1 MAPKTVWMA
10 ARATG
15 NPYMT
20 LLVDHLEARGLELH
34 CTEPQHHLAFDMLR
48 YGRPDVLHIHWLN
61 TFFLR
66 GKPSESALST
76 AYARFL
82 AGWFVRMLEKLK
94 RRGVGLVWT
103 AHNAHNHANR
113 QLEADRICHEAVVA
127 NADAIIAH
135 SDTAKQMLVEEFDI
149 ERPDKVRVIEHG
161 HYIGSYA
168 DEASPESAREALG
181 LGDAGT
187 VFVYFGRI
195 RPYKNI
201 PRLVDAFCDFK
212 DRAGGAEDATL
223 VVAGSAKDDALEAEI
238 RGHIGQR
245 DDIIFRCE
253 FIPDD
258 DVQTYMRAADVVVL
272 PYREI
277 LTSGTAVL
285 AMSFARPVIGPRL
298 GTMCDVLDDQEE
310 LLYPIDDDEHAALIA
325 AMGRA
330 VELGRD
336 ELAAAGQRNLER
348 ARSWDWPGVAEA
360 THNIYEEILTGR

>member
-1 MAPKTVWMA
+1 MAPNTVWMA

-20 LLVDHLEARGLELH
+20 LLVDHLEERGLKLH

-48 YGRPDVLHIHWLN
+48 YGRPDVLHLHWLN

-66 GKPSESALST
+66 GKPSESTLST

-82 AGWFVRMLEKLK
+82 GGWFERMLDKLK
-94 RRGVGLVWT
+94 QNGVGLVWT

-113 QLEADRICHEAVVA
+113 QLDVDRFCHETMVSR
-127 NADAIIAH
+127 ADAIIAH
-135 SDTAKQMLVEEFDI
+135 SATARQMLIDDFQI
-149 ERPDKVRVIEHG
+149 ERPEKVRVIEHG

-168 DEASPESAREALG
+168 DEISPSAARRQLG
-181 LGDAGT
+181 LAADARI
-187 VFVYFGRI
+187 FAYFGRI

-201 PRLVDAFCDFK
+201 PRLVDAFCELK
-212 DRAGGAEDATL
+212 DGSDAAEDATL
-223 VVAGSAKDDALEAEI
+223 VIAGNADDEALEADI
-238 RGHIGQR
+238 RERIGQR
-245 DDIIFRCE
+245 RDILFRCE

-258 DVQTYMRAADVVVL
+258 DVQTYMRAADAVVL

-298 GTMCDVLDDQEE
+298 GTMCDVLDEQEE
-310 LLYPIDDDEHAALIA
+310 LLYPVDGDEHSALIG
-325 AMGRA
+325 AMRRA

-336 ELAAAGQRNLER
+336 ELAAAGHRNLER
-348 ARSWDWPGVAEA
+348 ARQWGWPGVAEA
-360 THNIYEEILTGR
+360 THAIYEAILRD